1 MLPMLETAERSGAGS
16 MVGGSGPSD
25 GLKDSVTPAIERRVP
40 RDRVVRDVGL
50 RRSVM
55 YAETG
60 RLVTGKP

>member
-1 MLPMLETAERSGAGS
+1 MLETAERSVAGS

-25 GLKDSVTPAIERRVP
+25 GLKDSVMPAIERGAP